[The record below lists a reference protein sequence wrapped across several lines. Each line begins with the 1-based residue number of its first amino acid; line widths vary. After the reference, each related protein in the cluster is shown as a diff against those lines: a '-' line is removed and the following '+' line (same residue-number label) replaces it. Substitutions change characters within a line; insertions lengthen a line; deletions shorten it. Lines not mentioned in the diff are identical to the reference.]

1 MINGI
6 IISRKSD
13 GLIFCEVM
21 DDEDNDKNFWVVRTK
36 AQEFLKNMKGKE
48 NLCTVNIDSQTYV
61 LHYKINENVVYL
73 VITHKKYPA
82 KLAFCFLSD
91 IDDGFTEEL
100 KNQFGTQSVSYYSKL
115 ETIDRANYFLKFE
128 KYIKKKRNEY
138 LDTKSNSNIERLNKE
153 ISDVHQI
160 MAENLNLIM
169 DRDRTLNSISSL
181 SEIIKDSSGKFEKT
195 ARETRLRMLM
205 AKYAIFIGIG
215 AIFLLIILL
224 VCFIAIIVVASTFFY
239 SRNSS
244 KYGDRLAGIENYPV
258 TSEIKDGFKAALE
271 KNSSVTKVTYD
282 VIGRV
287 IYVNIT
293 LDEKIKLEAAQKLV
307 SDSLSVFTE
316 DIMGYYD
323 INFILKSDN
332 FVIIGAKN
340 AKNTEITWNNNR
352 VVEEEETNEK
362 SK

>member
-1 MINGI
+1 
-6 IISRKSD
+6 
-13 GLIFCEVM
+13 
-21 DDEDNDKNFWVVRTK
+21 
-36 AQEFLKNMKGKE
+36 MKKLW
-48 NLCTVNIDSQTYV
+48 NNNRV
-61 LHYKINENVVYL
+61 L
-73 VITHKKYPA
+73 
-82 KLAFCFLSD
+82 F
-91 IDDGFTEEL
+91 
-100 KNQFGTQSVSYYSKL
+100 
-115 ETIDRANYFLKFE
+115 
-128 KYIKKKRNEY
+128 
-138 LDTKSNSNIERLNKE
+138 
-153 ISDVHQI
+153 
-160 MAENLNLIM
+160 
-169 DRDRTLNSISSL
+169 
-181 SEIIKDSSGKFEKT
+181 
-195 ARETRLRMLM
+195 
-205 AKYAIFIGIG
+205 
-215 AIFLLIILL
+215 FLLIILL

-244 KYGDRLAGIENYPV
+244 EYGDRLAGIENYPV